1 MVVIDLAKG
10 PAEAFGPLKAVLESI
25 SVFYT
30 KYQVLFFS
38 PYSRSSSDSCASQG
52 AVDVGNK
59 IEILCSRIT
68 KLVELF
74 GKSASDEEEKKR
86 REELIKYTSCL
97 CSGRKLNPS

>member
-30 KYQVLFFS
+30 KYQVLFLSPCSRCFS
-38 PYSRSSSDSCASQG
+38 DRFASQG

-68 KLVELF
+68 RLVELF
-74 GKSASDEEEKKR
+74 ERPASDEEEKKR
-86 REELIKYTSCL
+86 RGELIKYASCF
-97 CSGRKLNPS
+97 CSGQMLKPS